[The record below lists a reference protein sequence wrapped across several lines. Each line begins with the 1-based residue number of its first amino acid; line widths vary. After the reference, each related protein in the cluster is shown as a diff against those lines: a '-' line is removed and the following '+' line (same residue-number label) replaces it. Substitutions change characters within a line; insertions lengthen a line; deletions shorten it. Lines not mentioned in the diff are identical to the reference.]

1 MEAVRDDEQSPPK
14 AGRTGLPRGR
24 FSEDSGRLTV
34 ACLFTAAGG
43 YMDAF
48 SYLAHGHVFA
58 NSQSGNF
65 VFFAVF
71 ASGGQWAQAGRH
83 LPPIVAFALGVAIAK
98 LLDVRSNQHPF
109 RAALHCQAFE
119 LAILC
124 FLVLVGARMPNAS
137 VVPIIS
143 FVAALQTTS
152 FDKIGPLSFNSAMTT
167 GNLREATSG
176 LVLWIVGRETAE
188 NRRKA
193 ISLGLVCCSFLVGAF
208 FGASYT
214 RFHMEHVLVPCVAI
228 VAAGF
233 LLTWRLRRKATVGML
248 PEMP

>member
-1 MEAVRDDEQSPPK
+1 MPLYR
-14 AGRTGLPRGR
+14 GRWIYGCLLLPCSWSRFRELADRKFWCSSQCLPR
-24 FSEDSGRLTV
+24 EDSGLR
-34 ACLFTAAGG
+34 
-43 YMDAF
+43 
-48 SYLAHGHVFA
+48 
-58 NSQSGNF
+58 QR
-65 VFFAVF
+65 
-71 ASGGQWAQAGRH
+71 RH

-98 LLDVRSNQHPF
+98 LLDVHSSQHPF

-124 FLVLVGARMPNAS
+124 VLVLVGARMPNAS

-143 FVAALQTTS
+143 FVAALQNTS

-167 GNLREATSG
+167 GNLRQATSG

-248 PEMP
+248 PNMP

>member
-1 MEAVRDDEQSPPK
+1 VHS
-14 AGRTGLPRGR
+14 
-24 FSEDSGRLTV
+24 S
-34 ACLFTAAGG
+34 
-43 YMDAF
+43 
-48 SYLAHGHVFA
+48 
-58 NSQSGNF
+58 
-65 VFFAVF
+65 
-71 ASGGQWAQAGRH
+71 
-83 LPPIVAFALGVAIAK
+83 
-98 LLDVRSNQHPF
+98 QHPF

-124 FLVLVGARMPNAS
+124 VLVLVGARMPNAS

-143 FVAALQTTS
+143 FVAALQNTS

-193 ISLGLVCCSFLVGAF
+193 VSLGLVCCSFLVGAF

-248 PEMP
+248 PNMP

>member
-14 AGRTGLPRGR
+14 AGRTGLLQGR
-24 FSEDSGRLTV
+24 LSEVSGGLTV

-83 LPPIVAFALGVAIAK
+83 LPPIVAF
-98 LLDVRSNQHPF
+98 
-109 RAALHCQAFE
+109 
-119 LAILC
+119 
-124 FLVLVGARMPNAS
+124 
-137 VVPIIS
+137 
-143 FVAALQTTS
+143 VAALQNTS
-152 FDKIGPLSFNSAMTT
+152 FDKIGSLSFNSAMTT

-193 ISLGLVCCSFLVGAF
+193 ISLGLVCCSFLGGAF

-214 RFHMEHVLVPCVAI
+214 RFHMEHDLVPCVAI

-248 PEMP
+248 PNMPRMQKSVDQLFPR